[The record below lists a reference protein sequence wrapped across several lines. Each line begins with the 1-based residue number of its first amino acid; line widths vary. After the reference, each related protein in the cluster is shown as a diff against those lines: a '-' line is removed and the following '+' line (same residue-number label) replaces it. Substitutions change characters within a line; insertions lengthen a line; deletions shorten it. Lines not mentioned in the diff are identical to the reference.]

1 MDNFD
6 LRKYLAEGKL
16 HENLQIDDIFG
27 EYVAQW
33 SQGNYD
39 YDFADLKSGSV
50 KGSLVD
56 DFTLGPDE
64 YDDDEYVRDYKIM
77 RDYLLKN
84 RSYKLS
90 QDEKEGLS
98 QFPVQFTLD
107 DDGETIKA
115 DIYYS
120 PEYLAMVDADLDEGK
135 LNENLFGAKSEKF
148 GKEII
153 ANLVSDGN
161 KVELVDNFNDV
172 PNEFKKR
179 PDADILAMYGGLKLK
194 QPNKK
199 FIQPEI
205 TIAVKGDKEAE
216 EIIKE
221 YPKTYIPDSRFNDK
235 GTIVWLY
242 FAPEDEIKKGKID
255 PLAEDKINEA
265 EPIRRKPADE
275 VFTDDELDYISD
287 TMIEMYEKLGLDAGG
302 GETDVLKAITLSD
315 RIESFFQ
322 NLK

>member
-16 HENLQIDDIFG
+16 NENLQIDDLFG

-64 YDDDEYVRDYKIM
+64 YDDDEYIRDYKIM

-135 LNENLFGAKSEKF
+135 
-148 GKEII
+148 
-153 ANLVSDGN
+153 
-161 KVELVDNFNDV
+161 
-172 PNEFKKR
+172 
-179 PDADILAMYGGLKLK
+179 
-194 QPNKK
+194 
-199 FIQPEI
+199 
-205 TIAVKGDKEAE
+205 
-216 EIIKE
+216 
-221 YPKTYIPDSRFNDK
+221 
-235 GTIVWLY
+235 
-242 FAPEDEIKKGKID
+242 
-255 PLAEDKINEA
+255 INED
-265 EPIRRKPADE
+265 INQI
-275 VFTDDELDYISD
+275 FSDDELDYISD

-302 GETDVLKAITLSD
+302 GETDVQKAIALSD

>member
-1 MDNFD
+1 MNNFD
-6 LRKYLAEGKL
+6 LRKYLAEGRLFEEDIASKAISVLKSYKGEVKGVEGYIKYLMNTSDDISSSIQAIADDLDRDKPSSDSLRRDLEKL
-16 HENLQIDDIFG
+16 SLAEGKLNENLQIDDIFG

-135 LNENLFGAKSEKF
+135 LNENQDDSYYIDEIKRDLEELDDKEANEYLEDLAKA
-148 GKEII
+148 I
-153 ANLVSDGN
+153 
-161 KVELVDNFNDV
+161 
-172 PNEFKKR
+172 
-179 PDADILAMYGGLKLK
+179 LKLK
-194 QPNKK
+194 
-199 FIQPEI
+199 
-205 TIAVKGDKEAE
+205 
-216 EIIKE
+216 
-221 YPKTYIPDSRFNDK
+221 R
-235 GTIVWLY
+235 
-242 FAPEDEIKKGKID
+242 
-255 PLAEDKINEA
+255 
-265 EPIRRKPADE
+265 
-275 VFTDDELDYISD
+275 
-287 TMIEMYEKLGLDAGG
+287 
-302 GETDVLKAITLSD
+302 
-315 RIESFFQ
+315 
-322 NLK
+322 

>member
-6 LRKYLAEGKL
+6 LKKYLAEGKL
-16 HENLQIDDIFG
+16 NENLQIDDIFG

-120 PEYLAMVDADLDEGK
+120 PEYLAMVDADLNEGR
-135 LNENLFGAKSEKF
+135 LNEFIEDSGIEYYLDEISRDLEELDV
-148 GKEII
+148 KE
-153 ANLVSDGN
+153 GN
-161 KVELVDNFNDV
+161 DYLED
-172 PNEFKKR
+172 
-179 PDADILAMYGGLKLK
+179 LARAILKLK
-194 QPNKK
+194 
-199 FIQPEI
+199 
-205 TIAVKGDKEAE
+205 
-216 EIIKE
+216 
-221 YPKTYIPDSRFNDK
+221 R
-235 GTIVWLY
+235 
-242 FAPEDEIKKGKID
+242 
-255 PLAEDKINEA
+255 
-265 EPIRRKPADE
+265 
-275 VFTDDELDYISD
+275 
-287 TMIEMYEKLGLDAGG
+287 
-302 GETDVLKAITLSD
+302 
-315 RIESFFQ
+315 
-322 NLK
+322 

>member
-16 HENLQIDDIFG
+16 YENLQIDDIFG

-120 PEYLAMVDADLDEGK
+120 PEYLAMVDADLDEG
-135 LNENLFGAKSEKF
+135 LLFEEDDTVSVYIEDQDKEVDIDISGATKNQKGLIDYAIEIEEFPTIDDAKGMFKQLMKINSEDEVAYYYEFERGF
-148 GKEII
+148 GKEEE
-153 ANLVSDGN
+153 DDW
-161 KVELVDNFNDV
+161 K
-172 PNEFKKR
+172 
-179 PDADILAMYGGLKLK
+179 LAMLAFRDGKVLDSH
-194 QPNKK
+194 
-199 FIQPEI
+199 E
-205 TIAVKGDKEAE
+205 
-216 EIIKE
+216 
-221 YPKTYIPDSRFNDK
+221 PDQ
-235 GTIVWLY
+235 V
-242 FAPEDEIKKGKID
+242 
-255 PLAEDKINEA
+255 
-265 EPIRRKPADE
+265 
-275 VFTDDELDYISD
+275 DDN
-287 TMIEMYEKLGLDAGG
+287 
-302 GETDVLKAITLSD
+302 V
-315 RIESFFQ
+315 
-322 NLK
+322 

>member
-16 HENLQIDDIFG
+16 YENLQIDDLFG

-84 RSYKLS
+84 RTYKLS

-135 LNENLFGAKSEKF
+135 LNEEELTPLQKYIFDYESDISDEVDMRAIKGLENANDVYDYYANVRGWEGDPDLEDDLDNIYRQVKVKF
-148 GKEII
+148 G
-153 ANLVSDGN
+153 
-161 KVELVDNFNDV
+161 
-172 PNEFKKR
+172 
-179 PDADILAMYGGLKLK
+179 
-194 QPNKK
+194 
-199 FIQPEI
+199 
-205 TIAVKGDKEAE
+205 
-216 EIIKE
+216 
-221 YPKTYIPDSRFNDK
+221 
-235 GTIVWLY
+235 
-242 FAPEDEIKKGKID
+242 
-255 PLAEDKINEA
+255 
-265 EPIRRKPADE
+265 
-275 VFTDDELDYISD
+275 
-287 TMIEMYEKLGLDAGG
+287 
-302 GETDVLKAITLSD
+302 
-315 RIESFFQ
+315 
-322 NLK
+322 

>member
-16 HENLQIDDIFG
+16 NENFQIDDIFG

-120 PEYLAMVDADLDEGK
+120 PEYLAMVDADLTEGK
-135 LNENLFGAKSEKF
+135 LNEEEEEFLPKKIS
-148 GKEII
+148 
-153 ANLVSDGN
+153 
-161 KVELVDNFNDV
+161 
-172 PNEFKKR
+172 NEEF
-179 PDADILAMYGGLKLK
+179 
-194 QPNKK
+194 
-199 FIQPEI
+199 
-205 TIAVKGDKEAE
+205 
-216 EIIKE
+216 
-221 YPKTYIPDSRFNDK
+221 
-235 GTIVWLY
+235 TIVY
-242 FAPEDEIKKGKID
+242 DEDDMTEYQ
-255 PLAEDKINEA
+255 AY
-265 EPIRRKPADE
+265 
-275 VFTDDELDYISD
+275 DEL
-287 TMIEMYEKLGLDAGG
+287 
-302 GETDVLKAITLSD
+302 LSD
-315 RIESFFQ
+315 REQELIRNSADVFIFTNKTPAGEVKDFVGAFGS
-322 NLK
+322 

>member
-6 LRKYLAEGKL
+6 LKKYLAEGKL
-16 HENLQIDDIFG
+16 NENLQIDDIFG

-107 DDGETIKA
+107 NDGETIKA

-120 PEYLAMVDADLDEGK
+120 PEYLAMVDAYLDEQVKNPLTENADQDDAVNSLREIGDEIEELSEEARDIVRRFFPNELSRLDGYGVFNMVYSNNRYDVTLGKFIDRLEEGDYDDLDDEDYV
-135 LNENLFGAKSEKF
+135 NESINLSDYNEDVEKAINVGIRVGSNF
-148 GKEII
+148 DEEDVMYYVHNNWMG
-153 ANLVSDGN
+153 GN
-161 KVELVDNFNDV
+161 
-172 PNEFKKR
+172 
-179 PDADILAMYGGLKLK
+179 IS
-194 QPNKK
+194 
-199 FIQPEI
+199 
-205 TIAVKGDKEAE
+205 AE
-216 EIIKE
+216 E
-221 YPKTYIPDSRFNDK
+221 
-235 GTIVWLY
+235 
-242 FAPEDEIKKGKID
+242 AMKKISKYLD
-255 PLAEDKINEA
+255 P
-265 EPIRRKPADE
+265 R
-275 VFTDDELDYISD
+275 
-287 TMIEMYEKLGLDAGG
+287 
-302 GETDVLKAITLSD
+302 
-315 RIESFFQ
+315 
-322 NLK
+322 

>member
-16 HENLQIDDIFG
+16 NENLQIDDIFG

-90 QDEKEGLS
+90 QDKKEGLS

-120 PEYLAMVDADLDEGK
+120 PEYLAMVDADLD
-135 LNENLFGAKSEKF
+135 
-148 GKEII
+148 
-153 ANLVSDGN
+153 
-161 KVELVDNFNDV
+161 
-172 PNEFKKR
+172 
-179 PDADILAMYGGLKLK
+179 
-194 QPNKK
+194 
-199 FIQPEI
+199 
-205 TIAVKGDKEAE
+205 
-216 EIIKE
+216 
-221 YPKTYIPDSRFNDK
+221 
-235 GTIVWLY
+235 
-242 FAPEDEIKKGKID
+242 
-255 PLAEDKINEA
+255 
-265 EPIRRKPADE
+265 
-275 VFTDDELDYISD
+275 
-287 TMIEMYEKLGLDAGG
+287 
-302 GETDVLKAITLSD
+302 
-315 RIESFFQ
+315 
-322 NLK
+322 